1 VGIAIVFN
9 YFGLL
14 FGLPSY
20 LVIDSLRVHEKLIDT
35 FCCIPWRWFTCSL
48 QNHNNT
54 EKGDDDSILNYISN
68 HVKSHSTS
76 FGSSFDNKMEP
87 VSPVRKGSVVGSR
100 LAHGISTN
108 SIAEDIP
115 SQFLVKYAD
124 KPSFLTYLVINYYS
138 PCLQNPLIKGV
149 IVALFVCIFGLA
161 IYGATVVED
170 GLNLVDVLPKDTPEY
185 GFVNSTLSYFAF
197 YDIYICTKQMDYAH
211 RQKELIEMYHAVRKQ
226 PKVVKDGST
235 QFWLEAMIKY
245 FIDIKEEYCAAPHEV
260 SALQETLL
268 AALIKTF
275 NTSKTFSDIR
285 NDLDNCTFSFVET
298 TNNIS
303 VIPEDQFYRLI
314 TLWVSIPVY
323 LKQIIRILLLG
334 GSRSCQCWN
343 SKARVS
349 ATCSRMESDSV
360 ECQPTCYNR

>member
-1 VGIAIVFN
+1 M
-9 YFGLL
+9 
-14 FGLPSY
+14 
-20 LVIDSLRVHEKLIDT
+20 IDTLRVHEKLIDT
-35 FCCIPWRWFTCSL
+35 FCCIPWRWFTCSF
-48 QNHNNT
+48 QNANNDD
-54 EKGDDDSILNYISN
+54 DDDSIYDFIS
-68 HVKSHSTS
+68 SHATS
-76 FGSSFDNKMEP
+76 RNTSLGSSLDGKMEP
-87 VSPVRKGSVVGSR
+87 VSPIRKGSVVGSR

-108 SIAEDIP
+108 SMAEDIP

-138 PCLQNPLIKGV
+138 PCLQNYVIKGV
-149 IVALFVCIFGLA
+149 IIALFVCIFGLS
-161 IYGATVVED
+161 IYGATTVQD

-185 GFVNSTLSYFAF
+185 GFVNSTLNYFAF
-197 YDIYICTKQMDYAH
+197 YDIYISTKQMDYAH

-235 QFWLEAMIKY
+235 QFWLEAMINY

-275 NTSKTFSDIR
+275 NTSKTFLDVR

-298 TNNIS
+298 RGNIS

-314 TLWVSIPVY
+314 TLWVSIFTCNETGEILFVY
-323 LKQIIRILLLG
+323 CVG
-334 GSRSCQCWN
+334 GSRSCQCWY

-349 ATCSRMESDSV
+349 ATSSRVESNSV
-360 ECQPTCYNR
+360 KCWSACCNR